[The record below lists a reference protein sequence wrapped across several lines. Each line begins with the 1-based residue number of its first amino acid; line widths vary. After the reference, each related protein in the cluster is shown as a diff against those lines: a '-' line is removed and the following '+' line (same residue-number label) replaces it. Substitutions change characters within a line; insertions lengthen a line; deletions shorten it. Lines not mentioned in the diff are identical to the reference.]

1 MNFIF
6 DSCFFGTNNIY
17 IQNNNTFVLPERI
30 PFNDVTEKMKSF
42 FNTKKNQ
49 PFNTFSMNFNDISN
63 ETKNIQFLKKKSHGD
78 IMNTFKE
85 DEEKEELKES
95 LSKSSKYLNNLF
107 KKNINNTST
116 VNDLDEDNEESDKE
130 NLGIINKNININEDE
145 IDISQILNDT
155 IKEKKE
161 NDKFERE
168 RKKANKFRQM
178 KMSLKNRKNA
188 LDYLN
193 KKNYEKNNE
202 NKENI
207 YNNNCIN
214 SNGLFNGIKK
224 EKEIN
229 MMNID

>member
-1 MNFIF
+1 MPDILLQY
-6 DSCFFGTNNIY
+6 IY

-107 KKNINNTST
+107 KKNINTTSN
-116 VNDLDEDNEESDKE
+116 VNNLDEDNEESDKE
-130 NLGIINKNININEDE
+130 NLGIINNNININEDE
-145 IDISQILNDT
+145 IDVSQILNDT

-168 RKKANKFRQM
+168 RKKAPPLTGPSSSGGTVDTFSGTSPSTVAPTSTWAPIR
-178 KMSLKNRKNA
+178 
-188 LDYLN
+188 
-193 KKNYEKNNE
+193 
-202 NKENI
+202 
-207 YNNNCIN
+207 C
-214 SNGLFNGIKK
+214 
-224 EKEIN
+224 
-229 MMNID
+229 

>member
-1 MNFIF
+1 
-6 DSCFFGTNNIY
+6 
-17 IQNNNTFVLPERI
+17 
-30 PFNDVTEKMKSF
+30 
-42 FNTKKNQ
+42 
-49 PFNTFSMNFNDISN
+49 
-63 ETKNIQFLKKKSHGD
+63 
-78 IMNTFKE
+78 
-85 DEEKEELKES
+85 
-95 LSKSSKYLNNLF
+95 
-107 KKNINNTST
+107 
-116 VNDLDEDNEESDKE
+116 
-130 NLGIINKNININEDE
+130 
-145 IDISQILNDT
+145 
-155 IKEKKE
+155 
-161 NDKFERE
+161 
-168 RKKANKFRQM
+168 M